1 MIVVSHRGPYS
12 FVRESDGSF
21 GARRGAGGVVSALSP
36 LLARLGDDERALWV
50 AAAIGDD
57 DRAAVRAG
65 AARAPGI
72 DLALLD
78 LDEAQHRLHYD
89 VVSNSILW
97 FLHHG
102 LFDLPRRPRFDARFR
117 EAWDAYVAVNE
128 RFAECVAEHARAG
141 EAVLV
146 QDYQLA
152 LVPGMLRDRRP
163 DVPVV
168 HFTHTPFCG
177 PTSIRVLPDDVASA
191 LCSSMASGPAGF
203 HTRRWAAAFAAS
215 AREVLGEGAGDPTF
229 SASFGPDVDDLSA
242 TAASPE
248 TAEAAAALDELV
260 GDRLMIFR
268 TDRIEPSKNI
278 VRGFAAFDVL
288 LEERPE
294 WRRRVVFVAS
304 IYPSRQG
311 LAEYLAYANEVDQA
325 AARVNDRWGSG
336 DWTPVVVDAEDAF
349 PRSVAGLLR
358 YDALL
363 VNPIR
368 DGLNLVAKEG
378 PALNRRDGVLCL
390 SREAGAFD
398 EMGDGAVAV
407 HPYDLLQT
415 AGALHEALSM
425 PAGERAG
432 RAVRLAERAV
442 ARTPAM
448 WLDDQLAR
456 IDAP

>member
-1 MIVVSHRGPYS
+1 MIFVSHRGPYS
-12 FVRESDGSF
+12 FTRDAHGGFE
-21 GARRGAGGVVSALSP
+21 ARRGAGGVVSALSP

-78 LDEAQHRLHYD
+78 LDEVQHRLHYD
-89 VVSNSILW
+89 VVSNSVLW

-117 EAWDAYVAVNE
+117 EAWDAYVAVNAS
-128 RFAECVAEHARAG
+128 FAEAVAERARPG
-141 EAVLV
+141 EVVLV

-152 LVPGMLRDRRP
+152 LVPGMLRGRRG

-177 PTSIRVLPDDVASA
+177 PSSIRVLPDDVSRA
-191 LCSSMASGPAGF
+191 LCRSMASGPAGF
-203 HTRRWAAAFAAS
+203 HTPRWAAAFAAS
-215 AREVLGEGAGDPTF
+215 ARDVLGPDAHVPTF
-229 SASFGPDVDDLSA
+229 AASFGPDLDDLRA
-242 TAASPE
+242 TAGSAE
-248 TAEAAAALDELV
+248 TAAAAAELDALV
-260 GDRLMIFR
+260 DDRLMIFR

-278 VRGFAAFDVL
+278 VRGFAAFDLL
-288 LEERPE
+288 LETRPE
-294 WRRRVVFVAS
+294 WRDRVVFVAS

-325 AARVNDRWGSG
+325 AARVNDRWASGSRRA
-336 DWTPVVVDAEDAF
+336 VVVDTEDAF
-349 PRSVAGLLR
+349 TRSVAGLMR

-378 PALNRRDGVLCL
+378 PALNRRGGVLCL

-398 EMGDGAVAV
+398 EMGDGALAV
-407 HPYDLLQT
+407 HPYDLVQT

-425 PAGERAG
+425 PADEKARRA
-432 RAVRLAERAV
+432 ALLAGRAV

-448 WLDDQLAR
+448 WLDDQLERAGV
-456 IDAP
+456 